1 MNFNIDLSSDRTK
14 AIIVIIL
21 FFLLA
26 LYNFYSIPTN
36 VLEQMKQK
44 LNERGHKIYAH
55 QNRMIDEED
64 RRLAADSL
72 NTNSFSAFPLSS
84 EASSEISSKTPSTL
98 LPQVPIKQVG
108 GGNTGFPTQGLFYM
122 QQGPNYRMSQWDQLQ
137 NTWDPIR
144 LHDRYNVQSNPIV
157 YQGFGIPLMS
167 DLMCSSFADLKFL
180 SGDDKMT
187 SGKSVQNSNDRAVS
201 KPTQRNVLGT
211 IPSDEKSMFYFSDNI
226 SSPECC
232 PGPYSSDAGCVCSFE
247 KASFPLTN
255 PPAVKVTPN
264 QLAQYRD
271 VQIASNINSQIAANE
286 AVDMQLFI

>member
-26 LYNFYSIPTN
+26 LYNFYSIPPN

-72 NTNSFSAFPLSS
+72 NTNSFSAFPPS
-84 EASSEISSKTPSTL
+84 SSKAPSTL
-98 LPQVPIKQVG
+98 LTQAPVQPTNNQVG
-108 GGNTGFPTQGLFYM
+108 GGSGNTGFPTQGLFYM

-137 NTWDPIR
+137 NTWDPVR

-167 DLMCSSFADLKFL
+167 DLMCSSFADLKSVRD
-180 SGDDKMT
+180 SG
-187 SGKSVQNSNDRAVS
+187 NDRAVS

-264 QLAQYRD
+264 QLAEYRD

-286 AVDMQLFI
+286 AADMQLFI